1 MAVASRKSFLSNL
14 ERSGIVDRDKLNAA
28 LATLNQDPASPT
40 ATLEEIQNHL
50 IQLGLV
56 TEWHCTKL
64 SAGKYK
70 GFFLGKYKLIRHL
83 GSGGMSTVYLAENKI
98 TGQRRAIKVLP
109 RKKVDDKSFLD
120 RFYREAR
127 AAAALN
133 HPNIVRVYDIASVD
147 KTHYMVME
155 YVEGIDLYAMVKRD
169 GPQSFESALDNIRQS
184 ATGLKHAHQRNLIH
198 RDIKPANLL
207 LTDTGTIKILDLG
220 LALLTADEEESLTI
234 MHNERVMGTADYLSP
249 EQAVNSHE
257 VDQRTDIYSLG
268 CTLYF
273 LLTGQPPFPSGT
285 LAQRIAMHQTQE
297 PQTVETIR
305 QDCPSEIAQFC
316 RRMMQKKPEDRLPD
330 TSIIISEIDGYLK
343 NGQFP
348 NTGISRGQFDFDIPE
363 PITAPAINTIVVT
376 EEPAKAGRSTN
387 KPSTNRPIRTTE
399 ATIATATDSNNDGSA
414 KSIPRKKTAIGLS
427 LSLVS
432 LSLLVIAILV
442 FAILRFQNQTSAP
455 TTEAESDIWQDNAS
469 DQKSPLAGP
478 PPKLVKPSQKP
489 SQKLSQKP
497 SQKLNDKRDDKPNS
511 PNTSQST
518 LGNGGKLSGN
528 RPDQQKADPGQSG
541 KTTAKSISFESEH
554 FRRQDKNSWEIKYDK
569 KPFGVIYPHKQAKVI
584 SGGVKPGEF
593 VLHLYG
599 NKDNVRFLPRGQFKS
614 LKSIEFKIK
623 LKDNKTN
630 FTLRL
635 DTKSDKEKTWKT
647 KFEYPDKGKPSL
659 STTVFTE
666 IKIEDFG
673 TIDVHKFRFRL
684 TGADSDGVLIDNLK
698 VGLAR

>member
-28 LATLNQDPASPT
+28 LATINQDPASPT

-50 IQLGLV
+50 IQSGLV

-64 SAGKYK
+64 AAGKYK

-257 VDQRTDIYSLG
+257 VDHRTDIYSLG

-285 LAQRIAMHQTQE
+285 LAQRIAMHQTQD

-305 QDCPSEIAQFC
+305 QDCPPEIAQFC
-316 RRMMQKKPEDRLPD
+316 RRMMQKKPEDRLSD

-348 NTGISRGQFDFDIPE
+348 KTGISRGQFDFDIPE
-363 PITAPAINTIVVT
+363 PITAPTINTIVVT
-376 EEPAKAGRSTN
+376 EEPSKAGRSTN
-387 KPSTNRPIRTTE
+387 KPFANKPIRMTE
-399 ATIATATDSNNDGSA
+399 TKIAKATESNDDGPTKPA
-414 KSIPRKKTAIGLS
+414 PRKKTAIGLS
-427 LSLVS
+427 LSLAS
-432 LSLLVIAILV
+432 LSLLAIAILV
-442 FAILRFQNQTSAP
+442 FATLRFQDQTSAP
-455 TTEAESDIWQDNAS
+455 TTEAESAIWQDNSS

-478 PPKLVKPSQKP
+478 PPKLIVKPSQKP
-489 SQKLSQKP
+489 SQNKSQKP
-497 SQKLNDKRDDKPNS
+497 NS
-511 PNTSQST
+511 SNTSRATSD
-518 LGNGGKLSGN
+518 NNGKLSEN
-528 RPDQQKADPGQSG
+528 RPDQQTAAPDQSG
-541 KTTAKSISFESEH
+541 KTITKMISFESEH
-554 FRRQDKNSWEIKYDK
+554 FRRQEQESWEIKQDK

-584 SGGVKPGEF
+584 RGGVKPGEF
-593 VLHLYG
+593 VLHLFD
-599 NKDNVRFLPRGQFKS
+599 NKDNFRFLPRGQFKS
-614 LKSIEFKIK
+614 LKSIEFEIK
-623 LKDNKTN
+623 LKDNKTD
-630 FTLRL
+630 FKLRL
-635 DTKSDKEKTWKT
+635 DTKSDNEKTWQT
-647 KFEYPDKGKPSL
+647 KYEYPGKGNPSL
-659 STTVFTE
+659 STTEFTE

-673 TIDVHKFRFRL
+673 TIDAQKFRFRL
-684 TGADSDGVLIDNLK
+684 TGADSNGVLIDNLK
-698 VGLAR
+698 VGLTQ